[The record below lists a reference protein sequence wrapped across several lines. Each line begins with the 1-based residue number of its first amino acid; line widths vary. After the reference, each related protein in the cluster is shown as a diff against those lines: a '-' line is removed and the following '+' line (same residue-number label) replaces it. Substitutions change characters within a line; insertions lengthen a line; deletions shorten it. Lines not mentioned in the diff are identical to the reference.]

1 MDFGVCGTVSY
12 FQTTK
17 AFNDFW
23 LVVSTPLKNI
33 SQLGLLSP
41 IYEKTCSK
49 PPTRLMPLRSAS
61 VDRTMA
67 RAWKPTLTSFHG

>member
-41 IYEKTCSK
+41 IYGKNMFQTTNQTYAFKVC
-49 PPTRLMPLRSAS
+49 
-61 VDRTMA
+61 
-67 RAWKPTLTSFHG
+67 FCG